1 MLNRG
6 KEAGNRLKASMQEPV
21 FLGLALLIIAGFF
34 MRVWGISFGLPHIY
48 HPDEGFEVNRAL
60 QLASGSFDFTRV
72 AKGGYFYV
80 IFVEFGFLFVFAK
93 LAGLV
98 ETTKDFA
105 LWFIRDPSA
114 FYLIGRFTTAV
125 IGTICVYLTFRVGE
139 RYHSRWLGL
148 VAAIFVAFNSLHIQ
162 HSHYI
167 TVDMP
172 LTTLVMASL
181 LCMLKL
187 LDSGQP
193 RFYLWTGF
201 FIALASMTKLPGV
214 VLLVPFFIAHL
225 VFQRN
230 LGKAWLPAIFAKDGL
245 LGFIVFL
252 VVYVAGAPGIV
263 IYLPGIVSTVF
274 GLYGIEG
281 EAEDDMSDEPP
292 GTGGMEDAGVELATA
307 SDFQA
312 FNFYLGATIESM
324 GWPVFILSI
333 IGLLY
338 AARYLRA
345 KNWVL
350 ISFVVTFFVLLALSA
365 QADMAFNRYVLPFL
379 PALAVLAAAPLV
391 DLIRKLFEPRMNYRP
406 VVAIIALAAVAP
418 SFLAAI
424 ENNQAFGIVDSRTQA
439 KNWIEEKVPAG
450 ATVLI
455 EGFSAQVYR
464 ASAPILNS
472 EENTREAIRAFR
484 ENGENG
490 KAKYFQFEL
499 EARTGK
505 RYDLYFYLWDKLEPL
520 EFYLDEG
527 IDWYVIRPSALLNSA
542 KYAGIGQQFLDE
554 VRNSGRLEMQVRFD
568 GEESSEGTGPSFE
581 IYKRVTRD

>member
-1 MLNRG
+1 MLNRV

-230 LGKAWLPAIFAKDGL
+230 LGKAWLPAIFAKDGVI
-245 LGFIVFL
+245 GFIVFL

-281 EAEDDMSDEPP
+281 EAEDEMSDEPP
-292 GTGGMEDAGVELATA
+292 GTGGMEDAGVELATVT
-307 SDFQA
+307 DFQA
-312 FNFYLGATIESM
+312 FDFYLGATIESM

-391 DLIRKLFEPRMNYRP
+391 DLIRKMFEPRMNYRP
-406 VVAIIALAAVAP
+406 AVAIIALAAVAP

-424 ENNQAFGIVDSRTQA
+424 ENNRAFGIVDSRTLA
-439 KNWIEEKVPAG
+439 KNWVLENVPEE
-450 ATVLI
+450 ATILI
-455 EGFSAQVYR
+455 EGFTTQVYKGTVPLLNT
-464 ASAPILNS
+464 SANV
-472 EENTREAIRAFR
+472 EDAIKIFKD
-484 ENGENG
+484 NNENG
-490 KAKYFQFEL
+490 KARYYKLEL
-499 EARTGK
+499 EALKKNRFNLV
-505 RYDLYFYLWDKLEPL
+505 LYNWGTLEPL
-520 EFYLDEG
+520 ESYLEMG
-527 IDWYVIRPSALLNSA
+527 AEWIIVRPSALLGSP
-542 KYAGIGQQFLDE
+542 KYALNGPEFLE
-554 VRNSGRLEMQVRFD
+554 SVRNSPKLELLFKADGGR
-568 GEESSEGTGPSFE
+568 SEGGVGPDIE
-581 IYKRVTRD
+581 IYKSKGN